1 MTGACR
7 VDAAPELLGGR
18 YRLVSWLGTGGM
30 AEVFRARDLLL
41 NRDVAVKVFHD
52 HTLDDP
58 LTLARARSETRL
70 MARLS
75 HRHLVTLYDASF
87 PEPGTAPPRT
97 GLRPPAYL
105 VMELVAGPVL
115 SAAIR
120 GQQLELDE
128 AARVGAGVAA
138 ALGHVHSAGVVH
150 RDVKPANILLT
161 GDGTAKLS
169 DFGIALLGDDTR
181 HTAAGLVVGTAGYL
195 APEQVRGGN
204 ASSASDVH
212 ALGLV
217 LLECLTGCREY
228 PGTGVQS
235 AVARLQ
241 RPPVIPADLPRD
253 WQRLLSELT
262 GDDPGQRPSAVAA
275 AARLQALVN
284 GQRTVTL
291 PGVASHP
298 RRSGWAVLAAAA
310 VVVVAMLGGLAALT
324 SGGAGPQPVV
334 STRSAEPVATGQLP
348 PSTAAAPIPIP
359 ADSVQP
365 PVSVQPPAPVQATD
379 QPIQPPVPVGAGD
392 PPVVPAPVQAPARRT
407 PVEAVP
413 PPVVTAASPAPPSR
427 RPAAAVQTTQ
437 PTAPRQPVAPT
448 NRGESGNSNGKGHD
462 NGSGRGGGDG

>member
-138 ALGHVHSAGVVH
+138 ALGHVHSAGVVQ
-150 RDVKPANILLT
+150 T
-161 GDGTAKLS
+161 
-169 DFGIALLGDDTR
+169 
-181 HTAAGLVVGTAGYL
+181 
-195 APEQVRGGN
+195 
-204 ASSASDVH
+204 
-212 ALGLV
+212 
-217 LLECLTGCREY
+217 
-228 PGTGVQS
+228 
-235 AVARLQ
+235 
-241 RPPVIPADLPRD
+241 
-253 WQRLLSELT
+253 
-262 GDDPGQRPSAVAA
+262 
-275 AARLQALVN
+275 
-284 GQRTVTL
+284 
-291 PGVASHP
+291 
-298 RRSGWAVLAAAA
+298 
-310 VVVVAMLGGLAALT
+310 
-324 SGGAGPQPVV
+324 
-334 STRSAEPVATGQLP
+334 STRSASCCSSASPGVGNTQGPACSRPSPGCSAHPSSPPTSPATGSACSANSP
-348 PSTAAAPIPIP
+348 TTIPGSGR
-359 ADSVQP
+359 A
-365 PVSVQPPAPVQATD
+365 
-379 QPIQPPVPVGAGD
+379 
-392 PPVVPAPVQAPARRT
+392 
-407 PVEAVP
+407 
-413 PPVVTAASPAPPSR
+413 PSR
-427 RPAAAVQTTQ
+427 RRPGCRRWSTGSERGRCPVWRPIRGAVAGLCWR
-437 PTAPRQPVAPT
+437 PPRWWSSRCWADW
-448 NRGESGNSNGKGHD
+448 R
-462 NGSGRGGGDG
+462 R